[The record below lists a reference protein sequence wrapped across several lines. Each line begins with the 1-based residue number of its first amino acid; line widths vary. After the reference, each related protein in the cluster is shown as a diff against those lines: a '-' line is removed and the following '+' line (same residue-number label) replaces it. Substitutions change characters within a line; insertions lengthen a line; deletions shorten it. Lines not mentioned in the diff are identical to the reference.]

1 MTKTLKTG
9 GEIDSFCTKCQILL
23 NHRIIA
29 MVGNLPV
36 RVECST
42 CSSPHNYRPR
52 APGEK
57 AEKAPKAAATARVG
71 AAKSRTSTGRPVG
84 GVRAAAVRAE
94 EERLGRARFWE
105 KSVSGKTPAEFR
117 AYRVTETF
125 TEGDL
130 VHHNKFGDGIV
141 TRILDARKVEVLF
154 QEEPKTLAQGL
165 D

>member
-1 MTKTLKTG
+1 MTKAINTG
-9 GEIDSFCTKCQILL
+9 GEIDSFCTKCKILL

-42 CSSPHNYRPR
+42 CGSHHNYRPR

-57 AEKAPKAAATARVG
+57 APKAAKAPATTRTASKSG
-71 AAKSRTSTGRPVG
+71 AARPVG

-94 EERLGRARFWE
+94 EERIGRVKLWE

-117 AYRVTETF
+117 PYGVSEIFA
-125 TEGDL
+125 EGDL
-130 VHHNKFGDGIV
+130 VRHTKFGDGIV
-141 TRILDARKVEVLF
+141 TRILDSRKVEILF
-154 QEEPKTLAQGL
+154 QAEPKTLAQGL
-165 D
+165 E